1 VQRSNDA
8 LRALLTEAGLTG
20 GQLARAVNAA
30 AAEAG
35 IPGTCDRTAVSHW
48 LAGRWPRPPVPE
60 LLAEVLSRALGRPV
74 TVADIEPR
82 TRTGTRSGNQPR
94 PGIDV
99 LASLAGAAGRS
110 SGRRKPSAYSLEL
123 LTELRVGPPALA
135 LTKESGTD
143 AGTGTRLS
151 ADQVAATEAM
161 ATLFAAGDAAF
172 GGGHSRQALSAYLAQ
187 DVLPRLR
194 AAGGAAVR
202 RRMFISASQLTY
214 LCGFMCFD
222 DELHGVAQRYF
233 AVSLGLAQESADQA
247 SRAITLRAMSVQAR
261 QLGHLR
267 DSVGLAEASVANSAG
282 LEPGRQAFLYGQLAV
297 AHAAEGARADALS
310 SLATAERFLDRSSS
324 AADTVLTGAYHPAA
338 LYHQQAV
345 VCALLGDRKAAVAS
359 LSHSARH
366 RPAAER
372 RSGAIILARLA
383 ELQLSCGHVEESTAT
398 WHRFLDNYGAL
409 QSGRATT
416 ALRNLRAGL
425 RPYGANPLV
434 RVLLSRAAS
443 IR

>member
-1 VQRSNDA
+1 VQRSNDP
-8 LRALLTEAGLTG
+8 LRALLAEAGWTG
-20 GQLARAVNAA
+20 EQLARAVNTA

-35 IPGTCDRTAVSHW
+35 VPGTCDRTAVSHW

-60 LLAEVLSRALGRPV
+60 LLAEALSRGLGRPV
-74 TVADIEPR
+74 AVADFEPR
-82 TRTGTRSGNQPR
+82 SRSGAQSR
-94 PGIDV
+94 PGIET
-99 LASLAGAAGRS
+99 LASLARVQS

-123 LTELRVGPPALA
+123 LADLRSGAPAVALDLA
-135 LTKESGTD
+135 TD
-143 AGTGTRLS
+143 TDTGMRLS

-202 RRMFISASQLTY
+202 RRMFISASQLAY
-214 LCGFMCFD
+214 LCGFMCYD

-233 AVSLGLAQESADQA
+233 AVSLGLARESADQA
-247 SRAITLRAMSVQAR
+247 SHAITLRAMSVQAR
-261 QLGHLR
+261 QLGHFR
-267 DSVGLAEASVANSAG
+267 DSVGLAEASVANGAG

-297 AHAAEGARADALS
+297 AHAADGARADALS
-310 SLATAERFLDRSSS
+310 CLATAERFLDRATS
-324 AADTVLTGAYHPAA
+324 ANVLIGAYHPAA

-359 LSHSARH
+359 LATSARH

-383 ELQLSCGHVEESTAT
+383 EMQLSCGHVEESTVT
-398 WHRFLDNYGAL
+398 WHRFLDDYGAL

-443 IR
+443 LR

>member
-1 VQRSNDA
+1 VQRSNDP
-8 LRALLTEAGLTG
+8 LRALLAETG
-20 GQLARAVNAA
+20 WTGEQLARAVNTV

-35 IPGTCDRTAVSHW
+35 VPGTCDRTAVSHW

-60 LLAEVLSRALGRPV
+60 LLAEALSRGLGRPV
-74 TVADIEPR
+74 AVADFAPR
-82 TRTGTRSGNQPR
+82 SRSGTRSRSGAPPR
-94 PGIDV
+94 PGV
-99 LASLAGAAGRS
+99 ELLASLARVQS
-110 SGRRKPSAYSLEL
+110 SGREASAYSLEL
-123 LTELRVGPPALA
+123 LADLREGEPAVTLDPVENA
-135 LTKESGTD
+135 
-143 AGTGTRLS
+143 GTRLS

-194 AAGGAAVR
+194 SAGGAAIR
-202 RRMFISASQLTY
+202 RRMFISASQLAY
-214 LCGFMCFD
+214 LCGFMCYD
-222 DELHGVAQRYF
+222 DELHGVAQSYF
-233 AVSLGLAQESADQA
+233 AVSLGLARESADQA
-247 SRAITLRAMSVQAR
+247 SHAITLRAMSVQAR
-261 QLGHLR
+261 QLGHFR
-267 DSVGLAEASVANSAG
+267 DSVGLAEASVANGAG

-297 AHAAEGARADALS
+297 AHAADGARADALS
-310 SLATAERFLDRSSS
+310 CLATAERFLDRASS
-324 AADTVLTGAYHPAA
+324 AATSVLTGAYHPAA

-383 ELQLSCGHVEESTAT
+383 EMQLSCGHVEESTVT
-398 WHRFLDNYGAL
+398 WHRFLDDYGAL

-425 RPYGANPLV
+425 RPYGTNPLV

-443 IR
+443 LR

>member
-1 VQRSNDA
+1 VQRSNDP
-8 LRALLTEAGLTG
+8 LRALLAEAGWTG
-20 GQLARAVNAA
+20 EQLARAVNTA

-35 IPGTCDRTAVSHW
+35 VPGTCDRTAVSHW

-60 LLAEVLSRALGRPV
+60 LLAEALSRGLGRPV
-74 TVADIEPR
+74 AVADFAPR
-82 TRTGTRSGNQPR
+82 SRSATQSR
-94 PGIDV
+94 PGIEM
-99 LASLAGAAGRS
+99 LASLARVQS

-123 LTELRVGPPALA
+123 LTDLRTGAPVAALDVTA
-135 LTKESGTD
+135 D
-143 AGTGTRLS
+143 PDTGTRLS

-202 RRMFISASQLTY
+202 RRMFISASQLAY
-214 LCGFMCFD
+214 LCGFMCYD

-233 AVSLGLAQESADQA
+233 AVSLGLARESADQA
-247 SRAITLRAMSVQAR
+247 SHAITLRAMSVQAR
-261 QLGHLR
+261 QLGHFR
-267 DSVGLAEASVANSAG
+267 DSVGLAEASVANGAG

-297 AHAAEGARADALS
+297 AHAADGARAEALS
-310 SLATAERFLDRSSS
+310 CLATAERFLDRASS
-324 AADTVLTGAYHPAA
+324 AATSVLTGAYHPAA

-383 ELQLSCGHVEESTAT
+383 EMQLSCGHVEESTVT
-398 WHRFLDNYGAL
+398 WHRFLDDYGAL

-443 IR
+443 LR